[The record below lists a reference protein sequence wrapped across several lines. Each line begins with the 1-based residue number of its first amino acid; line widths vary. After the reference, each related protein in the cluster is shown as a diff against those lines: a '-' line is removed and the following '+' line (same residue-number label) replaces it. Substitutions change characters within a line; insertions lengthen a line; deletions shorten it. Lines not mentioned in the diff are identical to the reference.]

1 MTRVES
7 TRRPVRVLPE
17 QVANRIAAGEVAER
31 PASVLKELI
40 ENSLDAGAR
49 RVEIALEGGGRESI
63 AVRDDGCGM
72 TRDDAVLALR
82 RHATSKIVHAADLDA
97 IRTMGFRGEAIPS
110 VASVSKLEIIT
121 RPSGST
127 TGTRIVVDAGRTR
140 EVAETGAP
148 LGTQVRVRTL
158 FYNVPA
164 RRRFLRSAQAELRHC
179 SEAVTRAALMHPEIA
194 FIYLVDGRRRAHYD
208 ACDSLEAR
216 IAAVLGKSLAK
227 GMSPVHHQESGITVR
242 GMAGRPETYRST
254 RGQQMLFVNRRP
266 IQHRGLSG
274 ALFALYRNQ
283 LRTGQFPVY
292 VLSIEIDPA
301 TIDVNIHPS
310 KAEVRFRDQQ
320 GAARALR
327 HAVAPLLRDA
337 RVTPHWGPVTPP
349 RDPVFDGGA
358 QQRELGWGWRALAP
372 RGMPGAAPAVREGA
386 AFDAAAGGIAERAA
400 ALGAEMAGELGV
412 NAPATEPDLP
422 GEPLPAGSSLWQ
434 FARTYI
440 FTQLKGDLVM
450 VDQHTAHERVLYER
464 TMAAILSGDVASQRV
479 LFPVVV
485 ELDPAEAEALGA
497 HRAEILR
504 VGYEI
509 DQQAVD
515 RVALLGVPAVGR
527 DARASQVFH
536 DLLGALAE
544 TGEAKLHGIE
554 RVAAT
559 FACKAA
565 VKAGDPLN
573 EPEMA
578 QLVDEVFA
586 TEQPFYCPH
595 GRPTVV
601 RVALNEIERR
611 FGRI

>member
-266 IQHRGLSG
+266 I
-274 ALFALYRNQ
+274 
-283 LRTGQFPVY
+283 
-292 VLSIEIDPA
+292 
-301 TIDVNIHPS
+301 
-310 KAEVRFRDQQ
+310 
-320 GAARALR
+320 
-327 HAVAPLLRDA
+327 
-337 RVTPHWGPVTPP
+337 
-349 RDPVFDGGA
+349 
-358 QQRELGWGWRALAP
+358 
-372 RGMPGAAPAVREGA
+372 
-386 AFDAAAGGIAERAA
+386 
-400 ALGAEMAGELGV
+400 
-412 NAPATEPDLP
+412 
-422 GEPLPAGSSLWQ
+422 
-434 FARTYI
+434 
-440 FTQLKGDLVM
+440 
-450 VDQHTAHERVLYER
+450 
-464 TMAAILSGDVASQRV
+464 
-479 LFPVVV
+479 
-485 ELDPAEAEALGA
+485 
-497 HRAEILR
+497 
-504 VGYEI
+504 
-509 DQQAVD
+509 
-515 RVALLGVPAVGR
+515 
-527 DARASQVFH
+527 
-536 DLLGALAE
+536 
-544 TGEAKLHGIE
+544 
-554 RVAAT
+554 
-559 FACKAA
+559 
-565 VKAGDPLN
+565 
-573 EPEMA
+573 
-578 QLVDEVFA
+578 
-586 TEQPFYCPH
+586 
-595 GRPTVV
+595 
-601 RVALNEIERR
+601 
-611 FGRI
+611 